1 MAENFETV
9 RGRGGRGGRG
19 GRIFVATLSPLVKT
33 SFGQIYFLF
42 ILFI

>member
-9 RGRGGRGGRG
+9 RGRGGRGGR
-19 GRIFVATLSPLVKT
+19 RFVATLSPLVKT

-42 ILFI
+42 IIFI